1 MLVKE
6 FYFHGFWRGAT
17 LENAA
22 IVAAA
27 EKAKNL
33 VSISLKYENGAIVA
47 AAKNGKMQQNACYK
61 NFLAKTCEGQ
71 GRPRRPLA
79 NLRDASR
86 PTHLA

>member
-27 EKAKNL
+27 EIAKSL
-33 VSISLKYENGAIVA
+33 VSVSPKHENGAIVA
-47 AAKNGKMQQNACYK
+47 AAKNGKMQQKC
-61 NFLAKTCEGQ
+61 L
-71 GRPRRPLA
+71 
-79 NLRDASR
+79 
-86 PTHLA
+86 